1 MRIPIEI
8 QNIIF
13 QYKMEMDFILLE
25 EERKKNK
32 KLKDCYSNL
41 TNKFSQIYLRIQK
54 FKFGDRIIN
63 LKSKRIGSVVNLLIG
78 NNISTCQSVIIEYD
92 DQKDVNWCISD
103 EDIFDFI
110 HYKPNTF
117 IHINN
122 NFSRDNT
129 GQYYACITVL
139 IAILFLLSGNMI
151 NFATFHFFLFNFIS
165 FMIICFVLL
174 TIYTIRQ
181 MNALRSYR
189 NSQFN

>member
-1 MRIPIEI
+1 MKIPIEL
-8 QNIIF
+8 QNIIY
-13 QYKMEMDFILLE
+13 QYKMDMDFILLE
-25 EERKKNK
+25 EERERNK
-32 KLKDCYSNL
+32 ELKDSYCNL
-41 TNKFSQIYLRIQK
+41 INKFSQIYLGMQK
-54 FKFGDRIIN
+54 FKFGDKIIN
-63 LKSKRIGSVVNLLIG
+63 SKTKRIGSVVNLLS
-78 NNISTCQSVIIEYD
+78 NNISDYPFIVIEYD
-92 DQKDVNWCISD
+92 DQKDIHWCISD
-103 EDIFDFI
+103 EDIYDFI
-110 HYKPNTF
+110 HYKPNRF

-129 GQYYACITVL
+129 DQYYACITVL

-189 NSQFN
+189 NFQFN